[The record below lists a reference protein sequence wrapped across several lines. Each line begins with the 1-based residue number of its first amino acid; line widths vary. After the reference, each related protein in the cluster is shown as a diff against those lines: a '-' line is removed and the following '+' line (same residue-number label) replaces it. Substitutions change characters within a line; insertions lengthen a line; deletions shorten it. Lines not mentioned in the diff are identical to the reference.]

1 MTQSDKMQA
10 ALLERVVP
18 KLMEQGFAGEYPHFR
33 RVFSDRIELLGFV
46 QHQYGVAF
54 NVEVSVIFPQRPKE
68 QSNHSLQGLEPPEK
82 ATVFSTRKRFRLKG
96 MFDGWFYYTDV
107 YKSTRV
113 LANKQTYETF
123 EAVGEQRKRG
133 FIPGPNQVLV
143 QQADDALHANIADEV
158 NRQMEDAYA
167 WLKQHS
173 TPARLRKAK

>member
-18 KLMEQGFAGEYPHFR
+18 KLTEQGFGGEYPHFR
-33 RVFSDRIELLGFV
+33 RVFGDRIELLGFV
-46 QHQYGVAF
+46 HHQYGGAF

-68 QSNHSLQGLEPPEK
+68 QSNHNLQGLELPEK
-82 ATVFSTRKRFRLKG
+82 ATVFSARKRFRLKG

-123 EAVGEQRKRG
+123 EPVGEQRKRS

-143 QQADDALHANIADEV
+143 QQADDDLFEKIADEV
-158 NRQMEDAYA
+158 NRQLEDAYA
-167 WLKQHS
+167 WLKQHN
-173 TPARLRKAK
+173 TPARLKKAK

>member
-33 RVFSDRIELLGFV
+33 RVFGDRIELLGFV
-46 QHQYGVAF
+46 QHQYGGAF

-68 QSNHSLQGLEPPEK
+68 SNHTLQGLEPPEK
-82 ATVFSTRKRFRLKG
+82 ATVFSARKRFRLNG
-96 MFDGWFYYTDV
+96 MFNGCFYYTDV

-113 LANKQTYETF
+113 FANKQTYETF
-123 EAVGEQRKRG
+123 EPVGEQRKRS
-133 FIPGPNQVLV
+133 FLPGPNQVLV
-143 QQADDALHANIADEV
+143 QQADDALFARIADEV
-158 NRQMEDAYA
+158 NRQLEDAYA
-167 WLKQHS
+167 WLEKHN